1 MESYLVPQQS
11 EKNDDGVHFILY
23 DMTKVATEKVGAV
36 DEKGDGVRRSTTEV
50 SSLLPPVGAGGIT
63 VIAKQSANSEIEE
76 PCVQFLTVKTK
87 TDDGGTNTEERNQR
101 IDFFSKYS
109 DDTNRMKV
117 LMGTIKNRR
126 ERLNEDGPQE
136 EGEEDVNDEEAHDFN
151 QDQERKTR
159 LSFELHPKAFV

>member
-87 TDDGGTNTEERNQR
+87 TDDGGTNTE
-101 IDFFSKYS
+101 
-109 DDTNRMKV
+109 DTNRMKV